1 MLNLQERANLVTLY
15 SEPQRHYHTLEHI
28 NSCLRELDAFEDD
41 DAPSSK
47 QDRDGFS
54 YIVVEK
60 ALWFHDCVYDPKAI
74 TGKNEKDSM
83 TIAYN
88 HLSAQFRSINDS
100 LAMEVAEIIEKTD
113 HKSVAE
119 TTNQKV
125 TLDID
130 LSILGASDSDY
141 VEYSRNIRREYLH
154 VEAHA
159 YRLGRTHFLHSI
171 LGKDRLYYTN
181 YFFNKYEAKARKN
194 IQMEID
200 NLHLWV

>member
-15 SEPQRHYHTLEHI
+15 SEPQRHYHAIEHI
-28 NSCLRELDAFEDD
+28 NSCLRELDAFEDKD
-41 DAPSSK
+41 DNSDK
-47 QDRDGFS
+47 DGFS
-54 YIVVEK
+54 SVVVEK
-60 ALWFHDCVYDPKAI
+60 AIWFHDCVYDPRA
-74 TGKNEKDSM
+74 TPGKNEKDSM
-83 TIAYN
+83 AMAYH
-88 HLSAQFRSINDS
+88 HLSQQFRAINDS
-100 LAMEVAEIIEKTD
+100 LAIQVADIIEKTD

-130 LSILGASDSDY
+130 LSIFGASDADY
-141 VEYSRNIRREYLH
+141 LAYSRNIRREYLH

-171 LGKDRLYYTN
+171 LGKDRIYYTN

>member
-15 SEPQRHYHTLEHI
+15 CEPQRHYHTIEHI
-28 NSCLRELDAFEDD
+28 NSCFRELDAFEDEAD
-41 DAPSSK
+41 DA
-47 QDRDGFS
+47 DRDGFCS
-54 YIVVEK
+54 VVVEK
-60 ALWFHDCVYDPKAI
+60 ALWFHDCVYDPKAV

-83 TIAYN
+83 TIAYH
-88 HLSAQFRSINDS
+88 HLSQQFRSINDS
-100 LAMEVAEIIEKTD
+100 LPMEVAEIIEKTD

-130 LSILGASDSDY
+130 LSVLGASDADY
-141 VEYSRNIRREYLH
+141 LAYSRNIRREYLH
-154 VEAHA
+154 VEAHV

-171 LGKDRLYYTN
+171 LCKDRIYYTN